1 MSQIKVYGTTWCS
14 DCREAKTFLD
24 TNGVDYQ
31 WTNLEEEP
39 EYVDYVKGLNN
50 GQEIVPTIIFPD
62 GSFLS
67 EPSNEELKQKLN
79 LY

>member
-1 MSQIKVYGTTWCS
+1 MSQLKVYGTTWCS
-14 DCREAKTFLD
+14 ACQEAKTFLD